1 MKPALQKALRAKQL
15 QRQRSAAKSVAEK
28 LAIVERLRDR
38 NAPMKAV
45 RRAAQEK
52 AASRD
57 RSR

>member
-45 RRAAQEK
+45 RRAAKEK